1 MTATDRSRGEYR
13 RAQPE
18 GGPSGLVEPLPLPRR
33 PDQHLPGPSD
43 WSFDLVEQY
52 HRVIRDTAERFG
64 LDTYP
69 NQLEVITAEQ
79 MMDAYASV
87 GMPVNYRHWSYG
99 KEFIATEKNYK
110 RGHMGLAYEI
120 VINSNPCISYL
131 MEENTMAMQALVIA
145 HAAYGHNSFFKG
157 NYLFRMWTDAAS
169 IIDYLV
175 YAKDYVAKCEEKH
188 GLAAVEEFIDSC
200 HALANH
206 GVDRYRRPTRKSLAQ
221 ELAERRDR
229 DAYAQLQINDLWRT
243 LPRRADSPD
252 ESPESKRFPE
262 EPQENLLY
270 FIEKNA
276 PLLEPWQ
283 REVVR
288 IVRKVAQYFY
298 PQRQTQVM
306 NEGWATF
313 WHHRLL
319 NQMYDDGYLTD
330 GVMIEWLKSHTNV
343 IYQPPVG
350 HKAYSGINP
359 YALGFAMYTDI
370 RRICEAPT
378 AEDRHWFPEIAGA
391 PWLPTLDHA
400 MRNFKDESF
409 VGQYLSPKLMREM
422 RLFAITDDERQTE
435 LEVSA
440 IHDDAGYRQL
450 RESLSHQYDLGSRE
464 PNIQVWDVNLRGD
477 RSLTLRHFQ
486 HKDRPLHDGAQEVL
500 RHVARLWG
508 FGVHLESAD
517 AAGDVTKRWQV
528 PGPA

>member
-1 MTATDRSRGEYR
+1 MNAPRSAAPKA
-13 RAQPE
+13 AQQ
-18 GGPSGLVEPLPLPRR
+18 LPA
-33 PDQHLPGPSD
+33 SID
-43 WSFDLVEQY
+43 WSFELIDQY
-52 HRVIRDTAERFG
+52 HAVIRDTAARFG

-69 NQLEVITAEQ
+69 NQLEIITAEQ

-99 KEFIATEKNYK
+99 KEFIATEKNYR

-120 VINSNPCISYL
+120 VINANPCISYL
-131 MEENTMAMQALVIA
+131 MEENTLAMQALVIA

-157 NYLFRMWTDAAS
+157 NYLFRMWTDASS

-175 YAKDYVAKCEEKH
+175 YAKNYVAECEQRH
-188 GLAAVEEFIDSC
+188 GLDAVEQLLDSC
-200 HALANH
+200 HALMNH
-206 GVDRYRRPTRKSLAQ
+206 GVDRYRRPSKLSLAQ
-221 ELAERRDR
+221 EQLRRSERE
-229 DAYAQLQINDLWRT
+229 AYAQTQVNDLWRT
-243 LPRRADSPD
+243 LPQKMSKAAEDAPA
-252 ESPESKRFPE
+252 KRFPE

-313 WHHRLL
+313 WHHHLL
-319 NQMYDDGYLTD
+319 NTMYDDGHLSD

-343 IYQPPVG
+343 VYQPPVG

-359 YALGFAMYTDI
+359 YALGFAMFTDLK
-370 RRICEAPT
+370 RICEKPT
-378 AEDRHWFPEIAGA
+378 DEDRRWFPDIAGA
-391 PWLPTLDHA
+391 DWLATLDHA

-409 VGQYLSPKLMREM
+409 IGQYLSPHLMREF
-422 RLFAITDDERQTE
+422 RLFSVVDDEKAKD
-435 LEVSA
+435 LEVAA
-440 IHDDAGYRQL
+440 IHDDAGYRNV
-450 RESLSHQYDLGSRE
+450 REALARQYDLGHRE
-464 PNIQVWDVNLRGD
+464 PNIQVWGVNLRGD
-477 RSLTLRHFQ
+477 RSLTLRHTQ
-486 HKDRPLHDGAQEVL
+486 HNDRPLNDNVLEVL

-508 FGVHLESAD
+508 FGVQLDSANS
-517 AAGDVTKRWQV
+517 AGAISKRWSV
-528 PGPA
+528 SAPEA

>member
-1 MTATDRSRGEYR
+1 MTLTK
-13 RAQPE
+13 P
-18 GGPSGLVEPLPLPRR
+18 
-33 PDQHLPGPSD
+33 LPGPSD

-52 HRVIRDTAERFG
+52 HQVIRNTAESFG

-69 NQLEVITAEQ
+69 NQLEIITAEQ

-157 NYLFRMWTDAAS
+157 NYLFRMWTDAGS

-175 YAKDYVAKCEEKH
+175 YAKNYVAMCEEKH
-188 GLAAVEEFIDSC
+188 GLDAVESFLDSC
-200 HALANH
+200 HALSNH
-206 GVDRYRRPTRKSLAQ
+206 GVDRYRRPTRKTLAQ
-221 ELAERRDR
+221 ELAERKDR
-229 DAYAQLQINDLWRT
+229 EAYAQQQVNDLWRT
-243 LPRRADSPD
+243 LPRKAEKEAAAENR
-252 ESPESKRFPE
+252 RFPD

-283 REVVR
+283 REIVR

-319 NQMYDDGYLTD
+319 NTMYDQGYLTD

-370 RRICEAPT
+370 RRICEHPT
-378 AEDRHWFPEIAGA
+378 DEDREWFPDLAGT
-391 PWLPTLDHA
+391 PWLPALDHA

-409 VGQYLSPKLMREM
+409 IGQYLSPKLMREL
-422 RLFAITDDERQTE
+422 RLFAITDDERQTD

-440 IHDDAGYRQL
+440 IHDDAGYRRV

-464 PNIQVWDVNLRGD
+464 PNIQVWNVNLRGD

-486 HKDRPLHDGAQEVL
+486 HKDRPLHDSAQEVL
-500 RHVARLWG
+500 KHVARLWG
-508 FGVHLESAD
+508 FGVHLESTN
-517 AAGDVTKRWQV
+517 AAGDITKRWQV
-528 PGPA
+528 PAPPQAA

>member
-1 MTATDRSRGEYR
+1 MSSIRA
-13 RAQPE
+13 AQP
-18 GGPSGLVEPLPLPRR
+18 
-33 PDQHLPGPSD
+33 LPGPSD
-43 WSFDLVEQY
+43 WSFELIDQY
-52 HRVIRDTAERFG
+52 HDVIRATAQRYH

-110 RGHMGLAYEI
+110 RGAMGLAYEI

-157 NYLFRMWTDAAS
+157 NYLFRMWTDASS

-175 YAKDYVAKCEEKH
+175 YAKNYVADCEEKH
-188 GLAAVEEFIDSC
+188 GIDAVEETLDSC
-200 HALANH
+200 HALMNH
-206 GVDRYRRPTRKSLAQ
+206 GVDRYRRPSRKSLAQ
-221 ELAERRDR
+221 ELTERRDR
-229 DAYAQLQINDLWRT
+229 EAYAQQQVNDLWRT
-243 LPRRADSPD
+243 LPRRTEKAGTTMA
-252 ESPESKRFPE
+252 KRFPE

-283 REVVR
+283 REIVR
-288 IVRKVAQYFY
+288 IVRKVSQYFY

-313 WHHRLL
+313 WHHRIL
-319 NQMYDDGYLTD
+319 NTMYDDGHLTD

-343 IYQPPVG
+343 VYQPRVG
-350 HKAYSGINP
+350 ERGYSGLNP
-359 YALGFAMYTDI
+359 YALGFAMYTDLK
-370 RRICEAPT
+370 RVCEKPT
-378 AEDRHWFPEIAGA
+378 DEDREWFPEVAGR
-391 PWLPTLDHA
+391 PWLETLDHA

-409 VGQYLSPKLMREM
+409 VGQFLSPRLMREL
-422 RLFAITDDERQTE
+422 RLFAITDDEDEEE

-440 IHDDAGYRQL
+440 IHDDAGYRRV
-450 RESLSHQYDLGSRE
+450 RESLSRQYDLGSRE
-464 PNIQVWDVNLRGD
+464 PNIQVWNVNVRGD
-477 RSLTLRHFQ
+477 RALTLRHTQ
-486 HKDRPLHDGAQEVL
+486 HNSRPLDDSAAEVL

-508 FGVHLESAD
+508 FPVHLESVDAD
-517 AAGDVTKRWQV
+517 GDVTQRWAV
-528 PGPA
+528 EPKVED

>member
-1 MTATDRSRGEYR
+1 MST
-13 RAQPE
+13 RA
-18 GGPSGLVEPLPLPRR
+18 SEPLPA
-33 PDQHLPGPSD
+33 PSD
-43 WSFDLVEQY
+43 WSFELIDRY
-52 HRVIRDTAERFG
+52 HDVIRKTAQHYR

-157 NYLFRMWTDAAS
+157 NYLFRMWTDAGS

-175 YAKDYVAKCEEKH
+175 YAKNYVADCEEKH
-188 GLAAVEEFIDSC
+188 GIDAVEELLDSC
-200 HALANH
+200 HALMNH
-206 GVDRYRRPTRKSLAQ
+206 GVDRYRRPSRKSLAQ
-221 ELAERRDR
+221 ELAERKERES
-229 DAYAQLQINDLWRT
+229 YAQQQVNDLWRT
-243 LPRRADSPD
+243 LPRRA
-252 ESPESKRFPE
+252 EKAGAAEAKRFPD

-270 FIEKNA
+270 FMEKNA

-283 REVVR
+283 REIVR

-313 WHHRLL
+313 WHHRIL
-319 NQMYDDGYLTD
+319 NTMYDDGHLTD

-343 IYQPPVG
+343 VYQPRVG
-350 HKAYSGINP
+350 DKGYSGLNP
-359 YALGFAMYTDI
+359 YALGFSMYTDLK
-370 RRICEAPT
+370 RICDKPT
-378 AEDRHWFPEIAGA
+378 DEDREWFPDIAGK
-391 PWLPTLDHA
+391 PWLETLDHA

-409 VGQYLSPKLMREM
+409 VGQFLSPKLMRELRM
-422 RLFAITDDERQTE
+422 FAITDDENDEE
-435 LEVSA
+435 LQVSA
-440 IHDDAGYRQL
+440 IHDDAGYRRV
-450 RESLSHQYDLGSRE
+450 REALSRQYDLGSRE
-464 PNIQVWDVNLRGD
+464 PNIQVWNVNVRGD
-477 RSLTLRHFQ
+477 RSLTLRHLQ
-486 HKDRPLHDGAQEVL
+486 HNSRPLDDSAKEVL

-508 FGVHLESAD
+508 FGVQLESVDAD
-517 AAGDVTKRWQV
+517 GDVTQTWSVAAPLQA
-528 PGPA
+528 GL